1 MARPLPR
8 PLAHIDPL
16 ARDMAALG
24 LLVRNRRAQSELRID
39 DAAGMVGVSTDVL
52 SRLENGR
59 PVSLDKVFRVLDGLG
74 LNMLIMTKS
83 EAAGVLRSHKE
94 QSVADGS
101 RPEENA

>member
-8 PLAHIDPL
+8 PLANTDPL
-16 ARDMAALG
+16 ARDMTALG
-24 LLVRNRRAQSELRID
+24 LLVRNRRAQSEMRID

-59 PVSLDKVFRVLDGLG
+59 SVSLDKLFRVLDGLG
-74 LNMLIMTKS
+74 LTMLIMTKS
-83 EAAGVLRSHKE
+83 EAADVLRSHKE

-101 RPEENA
+101 HPEENA